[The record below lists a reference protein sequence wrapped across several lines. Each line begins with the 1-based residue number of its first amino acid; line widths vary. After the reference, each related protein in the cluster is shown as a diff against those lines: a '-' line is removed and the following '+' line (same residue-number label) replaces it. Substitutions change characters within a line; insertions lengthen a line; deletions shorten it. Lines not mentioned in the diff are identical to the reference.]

1 MKNRHF
7 LLEVLLLVFS
17 VSAFAQNKIGDN
29 PTVIHAGSLLE
40 LESLTKGFRLPR
52 IPLNDLHVWTLDGT
66 ATSGMLVFND
76 SGKAP
81 KGLYYWNTDLA
92 QWVQVLNFMP
102 NQVPFFDASTPFNG
116 TTNTGKGLVFPQT
129 DLTTFTFI
137 TSAIDGTIGY
147 DTLNGL
153 LRFGSLFLKMNKE
166 IILIIYKA
174 TAPKHDI
181 TIITAVSP
189 VKTKTIPIKLIITIE
204 YTGAPLEFT
213 FDKNLG
219 KYPALDIANP
229 CLEYPIIIPC
239 KLATSP
245 NNPIK
250 LIALDNKPAPYI
262 PSNAVGNGEA
272 IALKSLGFEIPAVTK
287 NVPRAN
293 ITRVTIPSINPLGIS
308 FLGFS
313 HSSADIAP
321 PSTAK

>member
-102 NQVPFFDASTPFNG
+102 NQVSFFDASTQFNG

-137 TSAIDGTIGY
+137 TSALDGTTFPSAFDGMIVYNVGTGQTISGQGVQVNVKPGFY
-147 DTLNGL
+147 YFSNSNG
-153 LRFGSLFLKMNKE
+153 N
-166 IILIIYKA
+166 
-174 TAPKHDI
+174 T
-181 TIITAVSP
+181 
-189 VKTKTIPIKLIITIE
+189 TKTITAGNWIRIVE
-204 YTGAPLEFT
+204 GSDVAGAATAYYGVLNTTVPTAAQIQALANKSVESGAYSGNFDQSLSSAGYFT
-213 FDKNLG
+213 V
-219 KYPALDIANP
+219 ALPVSWRNPSLKIGGNDTWDIF
-229 CLEYPIIIPC
+229 
-239 KLATSP
+239 
-245 NNPIK
+245 
-250 LIALDNKPAPYI
+250 
-262 PSNAVGNGEA
+262 NAAA
-272 IALKSLGFEIPAVTK
+272 IV
-287 NVPRAN
+287 
-293 ITRVTIPSINPLGIS
+293 SINNIS
-308 FLGFS
+308 YQIWQTDVSLLSGES
-313 HSSADIAP
+313 VIV
-321 PSTAK
+321 K